1 MNVQLFYLYLNCK
14 RTILNQNKELHICN
28 KLGGS
33 MNYSKTFKK
42 IRIAKGMKLKEAAG
56 NTLSISQ
63 LSRFENEQSMI
74 SIDSFIELLKNVNTS
89 PEEYFYLLRKEENE
103 LKKYFNI
110 IKNLLNNRKYDKLE
124 ELAIDLKNQ
133 KPTSNS
139 WMSFLVLF
147 VDSII
152 ILDKEKR
159 ILNQPRVL
167 SYLMKVEDWGEMEL
181 YIYAIFGF
189 VFDVETTYLLMK
201 TAIKKSRL
209 YQSIPQDMNLL
220 FSILSNNF
228 STFILHKR
236 YDYAEETLAI
246 FEKKLSENTLLIEPH
261 LDFLFNKGILDFT
274 QEKEEKAK
282 EHCEQ
287 VFELCRLFKLTEQ
300 EENYRKRYLIWSK
313 SYLDPDFQEL
323 IIKIGFI
330 V

>member
-1 MNVQLFYLYLNCK
+1 
-14 RTILNQNKELHICN
+14 
-28 KLGGS
+28 

-74 SIDSFIELLKNVNTS
+74 SIDSFIELLTNVNTS
-89 PEEYFYLLRKEENE
+89 PEEYFYLLRQEENE
-103 LKKYFNI
+103 LKNYFNRV
-110 IKNLLNNRKYDKLE
+110 KNLVNNKKYDKLE
-124 ELAIDLKNQ
+124 ELVIDLKNQ
-133 KPTSNS
+133 KPASNS
-139 WMSFLVLF
+139 WMSFIVLF
-147 VDSII
+147 VESII
-152 ILDKEKR
+152 VLDKEKKP
-159 ILNQPRVL
+159 LNQPRVL
-167 SYLMKVEDWGEMEL
+167 SYLIQVEDWGEMEL

-228 STFILHKR
+228 SAFLLHKR

-246 FEKKLSENTLLIEPH
+246 YEKKLLENTLLIEPH
-261 LDFLFNKGILDFT
+261 LDFLFNKGIFAFT
-274 QEKEEKAK
+274 QKREEEAK
-282 EHCEQ
+282 VYCEQ

-300 EENYRKRYLIWSK
+300 EENYKKRYLIWSK

-330 V
+330 S